1 MKQDNRA
8 FDNLLK
14 FIIKIRS
21 IYNCM
26 IYIYLDFYNKN
37 SMMCT
42 SELFDPSSESDFK
55 ERSIQVR
62 NQSMVLLVH
71 QNNKIRIHLS
81 IVIPTIFQHHVTF
94 RNLSEGKGTVRLNS
108 GYHRCFATLTSLL
121 LFLLIYFALFKWV
134 RRGGLHS
141 PCTYNKCC
149 KIIAKYPTPRIAL
162 FVGWLVGHKISA
174 ASYTHAA

>member
-1 MKQDNRA
+1 
-8 FDNLLK
+8 
-14 FIIKIRS
+14 
-21 IYNCM
+21 M

-108 GYHRCFATLTSLL
+108 GQLCYTYFFTTLLTTLLCF
-121 LFLLIYFALFKWV
+121 IQMGQE
-134 RRGGLHS
+134 RG
-141 PCTYNKCC
+141 
-149 KIIAKYPTPRIAL
+149 
-162 FVGWLVGHKISA
+162 VG
-174 ASYTHAA
+174 